1 MLLIVTILGGKMN
14 KLDEF
19 SLKQVVLYLD
29 GESLTLQRVVPA
41 NSDEL
46 NELREL
52 DKRGLT
58 KFLVIDTS
66 ASFLASKCVLEKL
79 IDDFC
84 NGDRVFSEIVDRSQQ
99 GQNLVQIH
107 ASNIW
112 LRKSALTPVQFQKM
126 AREEDLIL
134 ENYKNSRWR

>member
-1 MLLIVTILGGKMN
+1 MKIS
-14 KLDEF
+14 DES
-19 SLKQVVLYLD
+19 SLNQIALNLNS
-29 GESLTLQRVVPA
+29 ESLTLQRVCPA

-52 DKRGLT
+52 DKKGLT

-66 ASFLASKCVLEKL
+66 ASFIAPKCVLEKL
-79 IDDFC
+79 IDDFS

-112 LRKSALTPVQFQKM
+112 LRKSALTPSQFQKM
-126 AREEDLIL
+126 IQKEDLIL
-134 ENYKNSRWR
+134 ENYKKQRWR